1 MSQSLRALQQEFMS
15 YIVKGEQNIAQR
27 VVQQGN
33 IDTDTRLNIYA
44 NAYRMRFKETIETDH
59 PVLGTYLGDDLF
71 DQMVTG
77 YINAHPSQHRS
88 LRYFCDQLPNY
99 LKVTPPFRDH
109 LIIAD
114 IARFER
120 ALMTAF
126 DAGEAERVSIANLQA
141 LPPEQWPT
149 MQLRFHPSVQ
159 IFKTHWNSVESWQ
172 AIKQEQDP
180 QPAQQQHNS
189 HWVLWRNG
197 ERLTEFTSLPDH
209 ELQMIESALH
219 GENFAAL
226 CEQLLEHFDAE
237 AIGLEAVKALN
248 NWINLGLLSQLK

>member
-1 MSQSLRALQQEFMS
+1 MA
-15 YIVKGEQNIAQR
+15 YITHGEQAIAEH
-27 VVQQGN
+27 VLEQGN
-33 IDTDTRLNIYA
+33 VSIDTRLHIYA
-44 NAYRMRFKETIETDH
+44 NAYRLRFKETIETDH
-59 PVLGTYLGDDLF
+59 PVLGTYLGDELF
-71 DQMVTG
+71 DQMMAG
-77 YINAHPSQHRS
+77 YIPAHPSQQRS
-88 LRYFCDQLPNY
+88 LRHYGDALPNY
-99 LKVTPPFRDH
+99 LKVTVPFRDH

-120 ALMTAF
+120 ALMSAF
-126 DAGEAERVSIANLQA
+126 DAAEAERATLSDLQA
-141 LPPEQWPT
+141 LPPEQWPD

-189 HWVLWRNG
+189 HWVLWRNS

-219 GENFAAL
+219 GANFASL
-226 CEQLLEHFDAE
+226 CEQLLAHFDADQV
-237 AIGLEAVKALN
+237 GLEALKALS
-248 NWINLGLLSQLK
+248 NWINLGLLSQLKQLC